1 MLKTI
6 ATTIFCFIAAAEAAG
21 GTVVV
26 APLSAAEYADTE
38 VATNVAFNVGRSDT
52 KIFEVRM
59 EFSGT
64 VSNNV
69 QIAFGRD
76 LDSDGDLAP
85 EESDLVLGWRRG
97 RYFVEDVSESRR
109 AFAASA
115 ETADGRFLTMR
126 VATDE
131 AFRPKTVSFR
141 TESGAC
147 FDEVG
152 VPDYLFSTNWNLAK
166 VTRRGVDAT
175 AEWCRIDNA
184 YRRFVIQFR

>member
-1 MLKTI
+1 MKL
-6 ATTIFCFIAAAEAAG
+6 IFVVAMSLVAAALGAA
-21 GTVVV
+21 TVAV
-26 APLSAAEYADTE
+26 APLPTPEFADTE

-52 KIFEVRM
+52 KTFEVRI

-76 LDSDGDLAP
+76 RDSDGDLAP

-97 RYFVEDVSESRR
+97 RYFVEDVAESRR
-109 AFAASA
+109 VFAESA

-147 FDEVG
+147 FDDVG

-184 YRRFVIQFR
+184 YRQFVIQFR

>member
-1 MLKTI
+1 MRIVLSVFVSFVSLGLFARALI
-6 ATTIFCFIAAAEAAG
+6 
-21 GTVVV
+21 VS
-26 APLSAAEYADTE
+26 PLPSPAYADTE
-38 VATNVAFNVGRSDT
+38 VVTNVAFNVWRSDT
-52 KIFEVRM
+52 KTFEVRI

-76 LDSDGDLAP
+76 RDSDGDLAP

-97 RYFVEDVSESRR
+97 RYFVEDVAESRR
-109 AFAASA
+109 VFAESA

-126 VATDE
+126 VTTDE

-147 FDEVG
+147 CDDVG
-152 VPDYLFSTNWNLAK
+152 VPDYLFSTNWNLSK
-166 VTRRGVDAT
+166 VTRRGVDTT

-184 YRRFVIQFR
+184 YRQFVIQFR

>member
-1 MLKTI
+1 MRFVAIVLSLLLPVS
-6 ATTIFCFIAAAEAAG
+6 ATAG
-21 GTVVV
+21 VVSV
-26 APLSAAEYADTE
+26 SSLSTPEFVDTE
-38 VATNVAFNVGRSDT
+38 VVTNVAFNVGRSDT
-52 KIFEVRM
+52 KTFEVRM

-76 LDSDGDLAP
+76 RDSDGDLAP

-97 RYFVEDVSESRR
+97 RYFVEDVAESRR
-109 AFAASA
+109 VFAESA

-126 VATDE
+126 VTTDA
-131 AFRPKTVSFR
+131 AFRPKTVVFR

-147 FDEVG
+147 FDDVG

-175 AEWCRIDNA
+175 TEWCRIDNA
-184 YRRFVIQFR
+184 YRQFIIQIR